1 MFECRGTYEAEI
13 NYSVCLLTEMHL
25 PHLGAIQYTLRVISI
40 ETVGQRFSVSA
51 SASLIY
57 R

>member
-25 PHLGAIQYTLRVISI
+25 PHLNAIQYTLRV
-40 ETVGQRFSVSA
+40 TRAVYVTP
-51 SASLIY
+51 LLL
-57 R
+57 